1 MQLRV
6 ARLCLDCEEIHDAQ
20 VCPVCASESFA
31 FISRWIE
38 VPERRHQARPV
49 TKRDPSTDGKPA
61 AKSVAGTVMRGAA
74 GLAALTFAGWL
85 WQRTKAPGDSE
96 PDESGAPEAPAA
108 TEE

>member
-6 ARLCLDCEEIHDAQ
+6 ARLCLDCEEIHESQ

-38 VPERRHQARPV
+38 VPERRHQPRPA
-49 TKRDPSTDGKPA
+49 KREPAGDGKPA
-61 AKSVAGTVMRGAA
+61 SKSVAATVARGAA

-85 WQRTKAPGDSE
+85 WQRTKTPGVSE
-96 PDESGAPEAPAA
+96 TTDDPGASE
-108 TEE
+108 T

>member
-6 ARLCLDCEEIHDAQ
+6 ARLCLDCEEIHDSQ

-38 VPERRHQARPV
+38 VPERRGQPRPV
-49 TKRDPSTDGKPA
+49 PKRDAGNDGKPA
-61 AKSVAGTVMRGAA
+61 SKSVAATVVRGAA

-85 WQRTKAPGDSE
+85 WQRTKAPGSSE
-96 PDESGAPEAPAA
+96 TPDESGAPE
-108 TEE
+108 T